1 MIVEYLVTFSDKDN
15 FCRTLDAFHNLVRT
29 IDGVSLSGATLQYK
43 SVAFGYDVQGG
54 DISADKHRFYHV
66 RITAPSG
73 VEISTLEE
81 LLKSVRSVLAKTS
94 GRPVFTLW
102 DGLGKHYAQ
111 EAYGRLHDLE
121 NTLRK
126 LITKFMLTNVGQ
138 SWVQDNVP
146 REVSESIRTKS
157 KASAHDYLYEVDFIQ
172 LSNFLFKDYATT
184 DVQSMIDMLR
194 SAQSADQVNLEE
206 MKSVVPRSNWDRYF
220 SGLVNCESE
229 YLRNRWEKLYDKRNQ
244 VAHNRPVSKTDL
256 QEIITLAGEV
266 LPKLQQAI
274 ESLDQVTVS
283 DKDKET
289 VSENVAAS
297 KDDTYL
303 DFLTSW
309 NKLNS
314 QMLLTATAVA
324 YADTE
329 FREKLKTMQGNFRG
343 VLNFLSKRHHIL
355 SREDRREILETQK
368 VRNIVVHHPNFL
380 VPAEVMAKGSAVSQI
395 QAAKLRDALYNIER
409 GELDL
414 QPRMEPDQD
423 HEDDV

>member
-126 LITKFMLTNVGQ
+126 LITKYMLTNVGQ

-324 YADTE
+324 HADTE

>member
-324 YADTE
+324 HADTE

>member
-15 FCRTLDAFHNLVRT
+15 FCRTVDAFHNLVRT
-29 IDGVSLSGATLQYK
+29 IDGVSLSGAALQFN
-43 SVAFGYDVQGG
+43 SVTFGYDVQGG

-66 RITAPSG
+66 RLTAPAG
-73 VEISTLEE
+73 VEISVLEN

-146 REVSESIRTKS
+146 KEVSESIRTKN

-194 SAQSADQVNLEE
+194 SAQSSDQVDLEE
-206 MKSVVPRSNWDRYF
+206 MKNVVPRSNWDRYF

-256 QEIITLAGEV
+256 QEIITLSGEV

-297 KDDTYL
+297 KDDSYL

-309 NKLNS
+309 NKLNN
-314 QMLLTATAVA
+314 QMLLTANAAAHGDV
-324 YADTE
+324 E
-329 FREKLKTMQGNFRG
+329 FREKIKTMQGNFRG
-343 VLNFLSKRHHIL
+343 LLNYLSKRHHIL

-368 VRNIVVHHPNFL
+368 VRNIVVHHPNFI

-395 QAAKLRDALYNIER
+395 QTAKLRDALYNIER

-414 QPRMEPDQD
+414 QPRPEPEQD